1 MAVVVDGVS
10 PPWSKEAVVHLLS
23 AHQPCLLKNGLEETE
38 TTRASGLPNLRNDS
52 INRVL
57 IESLVESFAIESGR
71 EMAGREDGAAAG
83 AMEEGQDRKEVKCES
98 SEDGSSSSSS
108 SRCHGNDVISVQFM
122 QKILAEILG
131 TYFMIFAGCGA
142 VVVNQSTGG
151 AVTFP
156 GICAVWGLV
165 VTVLVYS
172 VGHISGAHF
181 NPAVTVAFATCGRFR
196 WKQVPSYVVAQVLGS
211 TMASLTLR
219 VVFVG
224 GGGGARGEHLF
235 FGTTPAGSM
244 AQAAALE
251 FVISFFLMFVVSG
264 VATDNRAIGELAGL
278 AVGATVAVNVLFA
291 GPVTGASMNPARSL
305 GPAMVAGRYGGVWV
319 YVAAPVSGTVCGAWA
334 YNLLRFTD
342 KPLRDIANTASFLR
356 RSSRRS

>member
-1 MAVVVDGVS
+1 MIDPSRSNFQRTLIADTD
-10 PPWSKEAVVHLLS
+10 PWCMCMNKNLL
-23 AHQPCLLKNGLEETE
+23 
-38 TTRASGLPNLRNDS
+38 
-52 INRVL
+52 
-57 IESLVESFAIESGR
+57 
-71 EMAGREDGAAAG
+71 
-83 AMEEGQDRKEVKCES
+83 
-98 SEDGSSSSSS
+98 
-108 SRCHGNDVISVQFM
+108 
-122 QKILAEILG
+122 ILAEILG

-165 VTVLVYS
+165 VMVLVYTVS
-172 VGHISGAHF
+172 HISGAHF

-219 VVFVG
+219 VVFGG

>member
-57 IESLVESFAIESGR
+57 IESLVERLIALPLSQGERWLGER
-71 EMAGREDGAAAG
+71 
-83 AMEEGQDRKEVKCES
+83 MEQQQEPWKKGKTARS
-98 SEDGSSSSSS
+98 SEDGSSSS

-172 VGHISGAHF
+172 VSHISGAHF